1 MNTVKSS
8 WIIASILSVF
18 ACDGSNNNDVRAAN
32 DNSGGAGGMT
42 GLPNVIVCV
51 PGTTQQCVGPGSC
64 SGAQSCSATG
74 TAWSS
79 CDCGAAGS
87 TGGSGNA
94 GGSTSRTSTGGAL
107 ATGGAAATGGSSS
120 SCLAGP
126 GPSNACWYQP
136 WANGS
141 CTASLVSASVSDI
154 AASFGDQS
162 SVCNAGVGFSGMSSA
177 TLNLSAYS
185 YVSVSAQAGSGAYF
199 NVQLTDTL
207 GQYCYWS
214 FTGTGATK
222 TYLVDLAS
230 PSYCGSLTIAK
241 AQITNMDFTT
251 NYEYTGNYTLHV
263 FSITFM

>member
-1 MNTVKSS
+1 MNTVKPS
-8 WIIASILSVF
+8 WIIASILSVV
-18 ACDGSNNNDVRAAN
+18 ACDGANNNEGVRGAN
-32 DNSGGAGGMT
+32 DNLGGAGGT
-42 GLPNVIVCV
+42 TSLSTVIVCV

-64 SGAQSCSATG
+64 PGAQSCSATG
-74 TAWSS
+74 TGWSV
-79 CDCGAAGS
+79 CDCGGV
-87 TGGSGNA
+87 GGSGNA
-94 GGSTSRTSTGGAL
+94 GGSTSAGGTTAS
-107 ATGGAAATGGSSS
+107 GGVAATGGSTST
-120 SCLAGP
+120 CLAGP

-154 AASFGDQS
+154 GASFGDQS
-162 SVCNAGVGFSGMSSA
+162 SVCNAGIGFSGVSNA

-185 YVSVSAQAGSGAYF
+185 YVSVSAEAGSGEYF
-199 NVQLTDTL
+199 NVQLTDAS

-214 FTGTGATK
+214 FTGTGVTK
-222 TYLVDLAS
+222 TYLVDLSS

-263 FSITFM
+263 YSITFM